1 MIMPILMMLMMHL
14 PNLFSKDSNH
24 KDIFQVDK
32 INTYA
37 DTPNGDEN
45 EKIKELRELSVSTSY
60 GRGVYNAIVLP
71 SPQDQLLSSGFFF
84 QLEMI

>member
-1 MIMPILMMLMMHL
+1 MMLMMHL
-14 PNLFSKDSNH
+14 PNLFSKDSKDSNH

-32 INTYA
+32 IDTYA
-37 DTPNGDEN
+37 DTPNDDEN

-71 SPQDQLLSSGFFF
+71 SSPTSFYPQAFSSS
-84 QLEMI
+84 